1 MIFNLFGAGS
11 SVGGDDDVAKRIKKF
26 RKKLREIESIEA
38 KIASGE
44 LKKPDA
50 DQMEKVAR
58 KNQILNHLKELERLE
73 AE

>member
-1 MIFNLFGAGS
+1 MS
-11 SVGGDDDVAKRIKKF
+11 KKIKKF

-50 DQMEKVAR
+50 DQREKVAR
-58 KNQILNHLKELERLE
+58 KHQILDQLKELELLE
-73 AE
+73 NQ